1 MAKNSELSIQTL
13 IASIVDELRP
23 APAGDSTML
32 SAHIVAL
39 FQDWYL
45 KRWKYRAAKVGVDQF
60 ADSVLLFL
68 RSHLT

>member
-1 MAKNSELSIQTL
+1 
-13 IASIVDELRP
+13 
-23 APAGDSTML
+23 
-32 SAHIVAL
+32 VAL